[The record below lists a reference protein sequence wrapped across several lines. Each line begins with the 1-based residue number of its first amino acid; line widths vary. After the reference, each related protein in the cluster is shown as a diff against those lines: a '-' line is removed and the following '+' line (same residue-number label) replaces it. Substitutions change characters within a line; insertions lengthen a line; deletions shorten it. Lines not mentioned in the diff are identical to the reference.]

1 MAMSAFDQAFAGAA
15 SAFITTFGERDAAV
29 YLPGDVSINV
39 IVDRNVEVRDD
50 YGRLIM
56 GITEISWP
64 RTAHA
69 EHGKGD
75 RIRLAGGEVW
85 LLNELVED
93 AVFIRYRV
101 IPSR

>member
-1 MAMSAFDQAFAGAA
+1 MSAFDEAFSAA
-15 SAFITTFGERDAAV
+15 TSAFMTVFGERGSAV
-29 YLPGDVSINV
+29 YLPGDVPVGV
-39 IVDRNVEVRDD
+39 IVDRNVEARDD
-50 YGRLIM
+50 YGRIIM

-64 RTAHA
+64 RSAHA

-93 AVFIRYRV
+93 DAFIRYRV